1 MGLYSLTTTG
11 QYGSNYNDLYVP
23 TQAGSYVAA
32 VTSTNYTTLGE
43 WRATGRDSQSV
54 SVLPNFSSPDL
65 HIDSALATPINGGAR
80 AIPTLTAVDFDG
92 QTRNALTPDIGADEF
107 GPPAVVVTEQ
117 FKDHRT
123 ATMLT
128 SVTNE
133 GNFGSLNAFVGT
145 GPGNGFQF
153 NPVSTAGQ
161 RLFEGALIIATD
173 SLHVSDA
180 ARNNANPE
188 VFDADFKFAALIDS
202 TQAGPI
208 LLRSTAYNDSL
219 AEAPLYVR
227 VNQTTVSVDTVG
239 QSGILHVQLDVTNT
253 GAAPLANMTVG
264 GFFDWDVNPSNA
276 QDRGSVVVDSTNQI
290 PGVNGGNPF
299 RIEVLEMHQGVAPNS
314 WVGIVPLSA
323 NRFKGRRVAVSSTE
337 IYPPRMTGADK
348 WTYINFYR
356 ATNPNGDGNAN
367 VDHAQIFGL
376 PSFTLAPAA
385 SRRVGFAIVAGT
397 SLADLVNAARAAQRN
412 WVQRLGNPIE
422 IVPAGVKDDLA
433 GIPES
438 YDLSQNYPNPFNPS
452 TVIRYAL
459 PEASQVTMRV
469 YNLLGQEVATLVNDV
484 REAGYHE
491 VVWSSRNNAGVTLAT
506 GVYFYRIEAKTLDGA
521 NAFTSLKKMLLVK

>member
-1 MGLYSLTTTG
+1 
-11 QYGSNYNDLYVP
+11 
-23 TQAGSYVAA
+23 
-32 VTSTNYTTLGE
+32 
-43 WRATGRDSQSV
+43 V
-54 SVLPNFSSPDL
+54 SVLPNFRSPDL
-65 HIDSALATPINGGAR
+65 HIDSTLATPINGGAR
-80 AIPTLTAVDFDG
+80 AIPTFTAVDFDG

-107 GPPAVVVTEQ
+107 NPPTPVAAEQ

-133 GNFGSLNAFVGT
+133 GNFGSLNSFVGT

-153 NPVSTAGQ
+153 NPVSSAGQ
-161 RLFEGALIIATD
+161 RLFEGSLIIATD

-188 VFDADFKFAALIDS
+188 VFDADFKFASLIDS

-208 LLRSTAYNDSL
+208 LLRTTSYNDSL
-219 AEAPLYVR
+219 AEAPLYLR

-239 QSGILHVQLDVTNT
+239 QSSILHVQLDVTNT
-253 GAAPLANMTVG
+253 SGAAYTNMTVG
-264 GFFDWDVNPSNA
+264 GFFDWDVNSA
-276 QDRGSVVVDSTNQI
+276 GTDRGSVVVDSTNQI

-299 RIEVLEMHQGVAPNS
+299 PIEVLEMHQAASTNS
-314 WVGIVPLSA
+314 WMGIVPLNA
-323 NRFKGRRVAVSSTE
+323 NRFKARRVARSSTE
-337 IYPPRMTGADK
+337 IYPPRMTNGDK
-348 WTYINFYR
+348 WTYINFNR
-356 ATNPNGDGNAN
+356 STNPNGDGGVNA
-367 VDHAQIFGL
+367 DHAQLFGL
-376 PSFTLAPAA
+376 PSFNRAPAA
-385 SRRVGFAIVAGT
+385 TKRVGFAMVGGT
-397 SLADLVNAARAAQRN
+397 TLAELVQAARAAQRN
-412 WVQRLGNPIE
+412 WVQRLGNPME
-422 IVPAGVKDDLA
+422 IILTGVDEGLA

-459 PEASQVTMRV
+459 PEASQVTMKV
-469 YNLLGQEVATLVNDV
+469 YNLLGQEVATLVNEV

-491 VVWSSRNNAGVTLAT
+491 VVWSSRNNAGITLAS
-506 GVYFYRIEAKTLDGA
+506 GVYFYRIEAKTIDGA